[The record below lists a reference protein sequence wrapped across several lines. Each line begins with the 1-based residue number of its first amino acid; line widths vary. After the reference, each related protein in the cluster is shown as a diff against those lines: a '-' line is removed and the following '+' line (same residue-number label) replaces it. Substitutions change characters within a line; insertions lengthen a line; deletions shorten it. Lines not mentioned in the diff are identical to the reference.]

1 MTPLNRDFFTNTDRP
16 EPRPAM
22 ISIPLD
28 LPDVR
33 VLDTQINDQGE
44 IIITVESTLEEATW
58 VQGKGGCFFSRQCCI
73 GCWQK
78 HTACCNS

>member
-33 VLDTQINDQGE
+33 ALDTQINDQGE
-44 IIITVESTLEEATW
+44 IIITVESTLEGTTCKHC
-58 VQGKGGCFFSRQCCI
+58 GKKIDAFHQHDEWITMRHYSI
-73 GCWQK
+73 
-78 HTACCNS
+78 